1 MTDRLF
7 KFGSLEDELMKGM
20 ENKLSDVQKPQKI
33 SKVAKAF
40 DYLSTAAEL
49 FDDAGRTKEAEVITK
64 LIEKLAKEPNII
76 DKLIDE
82 SLSGQNL
89 SDQFKSSLE
98 SSKPLD
104 MPFDL
109 SDDPKSL
116 ADELEPEEK
125 EVDLLADLLEPSS
138 KKKV

>member
-64 LIEKLAKEPNII
+64 LIEKLARESNTIN
-76 DKLIDE
+76 KLIDE
-82 SLSGQNL
+82 SLLGQNL

-104 MPFDL
+104 MINL
-109 SDDPKSL
+109 SDERKSL

>member
-64 LIEKLAKEPNII
+64 LIEKLARESNTIN
-76 DKLIDE
+76 KLIDE
-82 SLSGQNL
+82 SLLGQNL

-104 MPFDL
+104 MINL
-109 SDDPKSL
+109 SDERKSL

-125 EVDLLADLLEPSS
+125 EVDLLADLLEPSN

>member
-64 LIEKLAKEPNII
+64 LIEKLARESNTIN
-76 DKLIDE
+76 KLIDD
-82 SLSGQNL
+82 SLLGQNL

-98 SSKPLD
+98 SSRPLD
-104 MPFDL
+104 MINL
-109 SDDPKSL
+109 SDEQKSL

-125 EVDLLADLLEPSS
+125 EVDLLADLLEPSN